1 MDAEDLKSV
10 GLKVTL
16 PRLKILEVL
25 ERSSNHHLS
34 AEDIYRVL
42 MEQHEEVGVATIYRV
57 LTQFEE
63 SGIVNKLNFENNQA
77 VYELSNVEHHDHLV
91 CVKCN
96 IIIEFQDDV
105 IEQHQLQ
112 IANKYGFQLTDHSLY
127 LYGLSK
133 TCQESY

>member
-1 MDAEDLKSV
+1 MDAEDLKSA

-25 ERSSNHHLS
+25 EKSSNHHLS
-34 AEDIYRVL
+34 AEDIYRAL
-42 MEQHEEVGVATIYRV
+42 MEQREEVGVATIYRV

-127 LYGLSK
+127 LYGLCK
-133 TCQESY
+133 TCKESP

>member
-1 MDAEDLKSV
+1 MDAEDLKSA

-16 PRLKILEVL
+16 PRLKILEIL
-25 ERSSNHHLS
+25 EKSPNHHLS

-42 MEQHEEVGVATIYRV
+42 IEQHEEVGVATVYRV

-63 SGIVNKLNFENNQA
+63 SGIINKLNFENNQA

-96 IIIEFQDDV
+96 LIIEFQDDV

-112 IANKYGFQLTDHSLY
+112 IANKYNFQLTDHSLY
-127 LYGLSK
+127 LYGLCNHCK
-133 TCQESY
+133 EIL

>member
-1 MDAEDLKSV
+1 MDAQDLKSA

-25 ERSSNHHLS
+25 EKSPNHHLS
-34 AEDIYRVL
+34 AEDIYRAL
-42 MEQHEEVGVATIYRV
+42 IEQKEEVGVATIYRV

-63 SGIVNKLNFENNQA
+63 SGIVNKLNFENNLS

-96 IIIEFQDDV
+96 EIVEFQDDV
-105 IEQHQLQ
+105 IESHQLQ
-112 IANKYGFQLTDHSLY
+112 IAKQHGFQLTDHSLY
-127 LYGLSK
+127 LYGLCRR
-133 TCQESY
+133 CQ

>member
-1 MDAEDLKSV
+1 MDAQDLKSA

-25 ERSSNHHLS
+25 EKSQNHPLS
-34 AEDIYRVL
+34 AEDIYRAL
-42 MEQHEEVGVATIYRV
+42 IEQHEEVGVATIYRV

-63 SGIVNKLNFENNQA
+63 SGIVNRLNFENNLS

-96 IIIEFQDDV
+96 EIVEFQDDV
-105 IEQHQLQ
+105 IESHQLQ
-112 IANKYGFQLTDHSLY
+112 IAEQYGFQLTDHSLY
-127 LYGLSK
+127 LYGLCRR
-133 TCQESY
+133 CQ